1 MEPEKIKQ
9 LREQDLNFYMTI
21 SEMFDAVKY
30 LNEQSKEK
38 KNPRTYDLNYAIKQA
53 KKYHQTNKPQG
64 SFATNFI
71 SVPEKLNLVAENP
84 KTVKYLWAYFE
95 KKDNS
100 NYY

>member
-9 LREQDLNFYMTI
+9 LKEQDLNFYMTV

-30 LNEQSKEK
+30 LKEK
-38 KNPRTYDLNYAIKQA
+38 SKKNKHPRSYDLNYAIKQA
-53 KKYHQTNKPQG
+53 KKYHQTNTPQG
-64 SFATNFI
+64 LFATNFI
-71 SVPEKLNLVAENP
+71 SVPEKLNLVAENL
-84 KTVKYLWAYFE
+84 KTVTYLWEYFE